1 MPTFETPQPISV
13 GLELGVGDIRI
24 EASDRPQTVVEVT
37 PSDPGRKADVAAA
50 EQTTVEH
57 ANGHLSVQGPSG
69 WRQWHPRKG
78 SGSIQVRIAVPTGS
92 SVSAEVGVATLRGRG
107 RLGACRYEAGV
118 GDVHL
123 DESGSLEV
131 KLGAGDATVER
142 AAGTVNVVTRSGDVR
157 IGSIQ
162 GSGVVKNSNGDTWI
176 GEVTGEARVRA
187 ANGTISV
194 DRAHQGVVAKTA
206 NGAIRLGEVERGA
219 AVAESAFGD
228 LEVGIRDG
236 VSAWLDLHTKLGQVR
251 NDLDASDSPGPE
263 EDTVEVHA
271 STSMGDILIRRSP

>member
-1 MPTFETPQPISV
+1 
-13 GLELGVGDIRI
+13 
-24 EASDRPQTVVEVT
+24 
-37 PSDPGRKADVAAA
+37 
-50 EQTTVEH
+50 
-57 ANGHLSVQGPSG
+57 
-69 WRQWHPRKG
+69 
-78 SGSIQVRIAVPTGS
+78 
-92 SVSAEVGVATLRGRG
+92 VSAEVGVATLRGRG

-251 NDLDASDSPGPE
+251 NDLDASDSPGPG

-271 STSMGDILIRRSP
+271 STSMGDILIRRSA